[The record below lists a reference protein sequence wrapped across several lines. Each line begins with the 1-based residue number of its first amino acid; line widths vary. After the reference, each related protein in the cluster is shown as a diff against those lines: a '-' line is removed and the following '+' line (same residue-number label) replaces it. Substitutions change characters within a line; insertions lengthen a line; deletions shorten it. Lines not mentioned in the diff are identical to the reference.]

1 MANDGRAEAGAAT
14 PAERNRLVTARPIPL
29 LITVAVACVIWFWPP
44 PEGVSDQAWH
54 LLAIFVA
61 TIVGIIAKP
70 LPMGAV
76 ALIGVTATALTG
88 TLSLGDALSGFSSST
103 IWLIGVA
110 FFVSRA
116 IIKTGLGARIA
127 YHFMKLFGRNTLGL
141 SYGLG
146 LADLVLAP
154 AMPSNTAR
162 AGGVLMPLLRSVS
175 LAYDSD
181 PAAGTERRIGSFMML
196 NGFQINIITSAMFL
210 TAMAANPLA
219 AELALD
225 VGVELTWGGWFLAAL
240 APGLVS
246 LIVIPLFVY
255 LVYRPEI
262 RSTPQATT
270 MAQEALAEMGPVT
283 PGEKVTMGVMGLL
296 LVLWIFGS
304 NFGINAT
311 TAALTGLAVLLLAGV
326 LSWQDILAEKGAWDT
341 IVWFA
346 ALVMMATQLNQLGF
360 IAWFGDTIGAQVEG
374 MAWTS
379 AFLILGLVYFYSHYL
394 FASQTAH
401 ISAMYAPFLAVAVA
415 VGTPP
420 ALAALVLAFFSNLFS
435 SLTHYANGPAPVIF
449 GADYV
454 PMNAWWGFGFAVSL
468 LNIAIWVGI
477 GWFWWD
483 LIGLMG

>member
-1 MANDGRAEAGAAT
+1 MPEDGRPEAT
-14 PAERNRLVTARPIPL
+14 RAERNRLVSARPVPL
-29 LITVAVACVIWFWPP
+29 LITLAIALAIWLWPP
-44 PEGVSDQAWH
+44 PEGVSPQAWH

-61 TIVGIIAKP
+61 TIVGIIIKP

-76 ALIGVTATALTG
+76 ALIGMAATALTG
-88 TLSLGDALSGFSSST
+88 TLGIGDALSGFGNAT
-103 IWLIGVA
+103 IWLIAVA

-116 IIKTGLGARIA
+116 IIKTGLGARVA
-127 YHFMKLFGRNTLGL
+127 YQFMKLLGRSTLGL

-175 LAYDSD
+175 LAYGSNPDD
-181 PAAGTERRIGSFMML
+181 GTERRIGGFMML

-219 AELALD
+219 ADLAAD
-225 VGVELTWGGWFLAAL
+225 VGVEITWGGWFLAAL

-246 LIVIPLFVY
+246 LIVIPLVVY
-255 LVYRPEI
+255 VVYPPEI
-262 RSTPQATT
+262 KSTPQAAQ
-270 MAQEALAEMGPVT
+270 MAEDALHEMGPVT
-283 PGEKVTMGVMGLL
+283 PAEWVTLGVMGLL
-296 LVLWIFGS
+296 LVLWIFGAG
-304 NFGINAT
+304 FGLSAT
-311 TAALTGLAVLLLAGV
+311 TAALTGLAVLLLTGV
-326 LSWQDILAEKGAWDT
+326 LTWQDILTEKGAWDT

-374 MAWTS
+374 MEWHI
-379 AFLILGLVYFYSHYL
+379 AFMILALVYFYSHYL

-449 GADYV
+449 GANYV
-454 PMNAWWGFGFAVSL
+454 SMGAWWGIGLAVSV
-468 LNIAIWVGI
+468 LNIVIWVGV
-477 GWFWWD
+477 GWLWWD
-483 LIGLMG
+483 LLGLMG